1 MNLGRVLTND
11 ELGNTFFFDFFIK
24 LLYNKYRKLR
34 KRVLKMF
41 DDFDTQYQIDDF
53 NSDYFSYPSMNDPL
67 YYDDNS
73 WGESYEEER

>member
-1 MNLGRVLTND
+1 
-11 ELGNTFFFDFFIK
+11 
-24 LLYNKYRKLR
+24 
-34 KRVLKMF
+34 MF

-53 NSDYFSYPSMNDPL
+53 NNDYFSYPSMNDPL